1 MAAVLLDTTVLIDY
15 LRGREGARDR
25 LRTVRERGD
34 DAYVCAISVEEVTRG
49 LHPRED
55 DAFIELL
62 DGLRVAPLRVAEGR
76 LAGYWRRSHPRRGR
90 TLTQSDALVAAA
102 SVGVGARL
110 ATGNPKDFP
119 MRGVEVEHWSVGE

>member
-1 MAAVLLDTTVLIDY
+1 MAMVLLDTTVLIDY

-25 LRTVRERGD
+25 LRTVRGRGD

-62 DGLRVAPLRVAEGR
+62 DGLLVAPLGVAEGR
-76 LAGYWRRSHPRRGR
+76 LAGYWRRSLARRGR

>member
-25 LRTVRERGD
+25 LRAVRERGD

-49 LHPRED
+49 IHPRED
-55 DAFIELL
+55 DAIIELL
-62 DGLRVAPLRVAEGR
+62 DGLLVAPLRVAEGR
-76 LAGYWRRSHPRRGR
+76 LAGYWRRSLARRGR

>member
-55 DAFIELL
+55 DVFIELL
-62 DGLRVAPLRVAEGR
+62 DGLLVAALRMAEGR
-76 LAGYWRRSHPRRGR
+76 LAGYWRRSFARRGK

-119 MRGVEVEHWSVGE
+119 MRGVEVEHWPVGE

>member
-25 LRTVRERGD
+25 LRTVRERRD

-55 DAFIELL
+55 DTFIALL
-62 DGLRVAPLRVAEGR
+62 DGLLVAPLRVAEGR
-76 LAGYWRRSHPRRGR
+76 LAGYWRRSLARRGR
-90 TLTQSDALVAAA
+90 TITQSDALVAAA

-110 ATGNPKDFP
+110 ATGNPQDFP

>member
-34 DAYVCAISVEEVTRG
+34 DAYVCGISVEEVTRG
-49 LHPRED
+49 IHPRED

-62 DGLRVAPLRVAEGR
+62 DGLLVAPLHVAEGR
-76 LAGYWRRSHPRRGR
+76 LAGYWRRSLARRGR

-119 MRGVEVEHWSVGE
+119 MGGLEVEHWSVGE